1 MYKESIM
8 KTYLKY
14 FLFLTISF
22 AILALD
28 QATKLMIHTQFNLGE
43 KKVIIPGFFNI
54 TYVRNTGGVFGL
66 FSESNDAIRMI
77 LFIILPV
84 LAFVL
89 IFSIIHKLDIKQKY
103 QLLAFS
109 SIFGGALGNYIDR
122 IHFGYVVDFLDFHY
136 KGRSWPA
143 FNVADMGIV
152 IGVFSAIA
160 IIYITEGKQKKQEQA
175 QIDAGKGKTN

>member
-1 MYKESIM
+1 M
-8 KTYLKY
+8 KNYLKY
-14 FLFLTISF
+14 FLFLSISF
-22 AILALD
+22 AIVALD

-43 KKVIIPGFFNI
+43 KKIIIPGFFNI
-54 TYVRNTGGVFGL
+54 TYIRNTGGVFGM
-66 FSESNDAIRMI
+66 FSQSNDVIRTL
-77 LFIILPV
+77 LFLILPV

-89 IFSIIHKLDIKQKY
+89 IISIVNKLHISQKY

-136 KGRSWPA
+136 KGVAHWPA
-143 FNVADMGIV
+143 FNIGDMCIV

-160 IIYITEGKQKKQEQA
+160 IIYKTEGKQKNP
-175 QIDAGKGKTN
+175 DP

>member
-1 MYKESIM
+1 M
-8 KTYLKY
+8 KNYLKY
-14 FLFLTISF
+14 FLFLSISF
-22 AILALD
+22 AIVALD

-66 FSESNDAIRMI
+66 FSQSNDVIRMV
-77 LFIILPV
+77 LFLILPV

-89 IFSIIHKLDIKQKY
+89 IVSIIHKLDIKEKY

-122 IHFGYVVDFLDFHY
+122 IHFGYVVDFFDFYY
-136 KGRSWPA
+136 KNMAYPA
-143 FNVADMGIV
+143 FNVGDICIV

-160 IIYITEGKQKKQEQA
+160 IIYTTERKKEA
-175 QIDAGKGKTN
+175 KDSS

>member
-1 MYKESIM
+1 M

-22 AILALD
+22 AIVALD
-28 QATKLMIHTQFNLGE
+28 QATKMMIHTQFNLGE

-66 FSESNDAIRMI
+66 FSESNDVIRMI

-89 IFSIIHKLDIKQKY
+89 ILSIIHKLDIKQKY
-103 QLLAFS
+103 QILAFS

-122 IHFGYVVDFLDFHY
+122 IHFGYVVDFLDFYY
-136 KGRSWPA
+136 KGRAWPA
-143 FNVADMGIV
+143 FNVADMCIV
-152 IGVFSAIA
+152 IGVFSAITL
-160 IIYITEGKQKKQEQA
+160 IYITEEKQKKKALLLKE
-175 QIDAGKGKTN
+175 T